1 MRSECCTYGY
11 PGAFLDR
18 ATHSMNLK
26 NVLKYLVS
34 LALAGGLLWFTFQQS
49 HLDAADLWQKISAAD
64 YRWVLLSGLC
74 TIVAHWSRAERWRIL
89 LEPVVPQR
97 PTSLDAMVSVLTGYL
112 ANLALPR
119 AGEVARCGT
128 LYRLSAVPVNISFG
142 TVVAERLFD
151 LLMLVI
157 LLGVTFV
164 LEFDRLSQFFIE
176 FLGGKL
182 PKGSSGAGVLLL
194 AGAVLLGVALLGWF
208 LFNRYREALGRHP
221 LYQKISGF
229 LTGLLA
235 GLLSVRKLRR
245 PGAFIFHTLLIWG
258 MYYLMSYTLFF
269 ALPVTANLGALAGLT
284 ILVVGS
290 LGMAAPT
297 PGGIGSFHLLVGQ
310 VALLYGLT
318 SQDGQILATFI
329 HGVST
334 VMIIVLGI
342 LALIVVLLRR
352 NKTTDLPDVL
362 DDPKAIRLEQ

>member
-1 MRSECCTYGY
+1 MVISAR
-11 PGAFLDR
+11 
-18 ATHSMNLK
+18 HSSCVTRFMNLA
-26 NVLKYLVS
+26 NILKYVIS
-34 LALAGGLLWFTFQQS
+34 LAIAGGLLWFTFQQS
-49 HLDAADLWQKISAAD
+49 HLDAADLWRKISAAD
-64 YRWVLLSGLC
+64 YRWILASAFF
-74 TIVAHWSRAERWRIL
+74 TIIAHWSRAERWRIL
-89 LEPVVPQR
+89 LEPVVSQR
-97 PTSLDAMVSVLTGYL
+97 PSSIDATASVLTGYL

-128 LYRLSAVPVNISFG
+128 LYRLSGVPVNVSFG

-151 LLMLVI
+151 VLML
-157 LLGVTFV
+157 LLLLAATFV
-164 LEFDRLSQFFIE
+164 LEFDRLSQFFME

-182 PKGSSGAGVLLL
+182 PKGSSGSGVLLL
-194 AGAVLLGVALLGWF
+194 VGAVLLGLAVLGWF

-221 LYQKISGF
+221 LYQKVSGF
-229 LTGLLA
+229 LTGLMS

-245 PGAFIFHTLLIWG
+245 PGAFLFHTLLIWT

-269 ALPVTANLGALAGLT
+269 AMPATANLGPLAGLT

-318 SQDGQILATFI
+318 GQDGQVLATFI

-334 VMIIVLGI
+334 IMIIILGI
-342 LALIVVLLRR
+342 MALLVVLLRR
-352 NKTTDLPDVL
+352 NKATDAADVL
-362 DDPKAIRLEQ
+362 DDPKAIKLER

>member
-1 MRSECCTYGY
+1 
-11 PGAFLDR
+11 
-18 ATHSMNLK
+18 MNLK
-26 NVLKYLVS
+26 NVLKYLIS
-34 LALAGGLLWFTFQQS
+34 LAIAGGLLWFTFQQS
-49 HLDAADLWQKISAAD
+49 HLDAADLWKKISAAD
-64 YRWVLLSGLC
+64 YRWVLLSCLF

-97 PTSLDAMVSVLTGYL
+97 PNSLDTTASVLTGYL

-128 LYRLSAVPVNISFG
+128 LYRLTGVPVNVSFG

-151 LLMLVI
+151 LLMLI
-157 LLGVTFV
+157 LLLGATFV
-164 LEFDRLSQFFIE
+164 LEFDRLSQFFME

-182 PKGSSGAGVLLL
+182 PKGSSGSGLLIL
-194 AGAVLLGVALLGWF
+194 VGAVLLGLALLGWF

-229 LTGLLA
+229 TKGLLQ
-235 GLLSVRKLRR
+235 GLLSVRKIRK
-245 PGAFIFHTLLIWG
+245 PGLFVFHTLLIWG
-258 MYYLMSYTLFF
+258 MYFLMSYCLFF
-269 ALPVTANLGALAGLT
+269 AMPATANLGALAGLT

-310 VALLYGLT
+310 VAILYGLT

-334 VMIIVLGI
+334 LMIIVLGVSS
-342 LALIVVLLRR
+342 LLYVLFRR

-362 DDPKAIRLEQ
+362 DDPKAIRINQ

>member
-1 MRSECCTYGY
+1 
-11 PGAFLDR
+11 
-18 ATHSMNLK
+18 MNLK
-26 NVLKYLVS
+26 NILKYLVS
-34 LALAGGLLWFTFQQS
+34 LAIAGGLLWFTFQQS
-49 HLDAADLWQKISAAD
+49 HLDAADLWKKISAAD
-64 YRWVLLSGLC
+64 YRWVLLSCLF
-74 TIVAHWSRAERWRIL
+74 TIVAHWSRAERWRVL

-97 PTSLDAMVSVLTGYL
+97 PDSLDTTASVLTGYL

-128 LYRLSAVPVNISFG
+128 LYRLTGVPVNVSFG

-151 LLMLVI
+151 LLMLI
-157 LLGVTFV
+157 LLLGATFV
-164 LEFDRLSQFFIE
+164 LEFDRLSQFFME

-182 PKGSSGAGVLLL
+182 PKGSSGSGLLL
-194 AGAVLLGVALLGWF
+194 LVGVVLLGLALLGWF

-229 LTGLLA
+229 TKGLLE
-235 GLLSVRKLRR
+235 GLLSVRKIRK
-245 PGAFIFHTLLIWG
+245 PGLFVFHTFLIWG
-258 MYYLMSYTLFF
+258 MYFLMSYCLFF
-269 ALPVTANLGALAGLT
+269 AMPATANLGALAGLT

-310 VALLYGLT
+310 VAILYGLT

-334 VMIIVLGI
+334 LMIIILGVSSLLYVLF
-342 LALIVVLLRR
+342 RR
-352 NKTTDLPDVL
+352 TKKTDLPDVL
-362 DDPKAIRLEQ
+362 DDPKAIRIEQ

>member
-1 MRSECCTYGY
+1 MYTHI
-11 PGAFLDR
+11 FLPPF
-18 ATHSMNLK
+18 SLPSILPVCMNLK
-26 NVLKYLVS
+26 NILKYLVS
-34 LALAGGLLWFTFQQS
+34 LAIAGGLLWFTFQQS
-49 HLDAADLWQKISAAD
+49 HLDAADLWRKISAAD
-64 YRWVLLSGLC
+64 YRWVLVSALL

-97 PTSLDAMVSVLTGYL
+97 PTSLDATASVLTGYL

-128 LYRLSAVPVNISFG
+128 LYRLAGVPINISFG

-151 LLMLVI
+151 VLMLLI
-157 LLGVTFV
+157 LLAATFV
-164 LEFDRLSQFFIE
+164 LEFDRLSQFFME

-182 PKGSSGAGVLLL
+182 PKGSSGAGLLL
-194 AGAVLLGVALLGWF
+194 MGGAALVGLALLGWF
-208 LFNRYREALGRHP
+208 LFTRYREALGRHP
-221 LYQKISGF
+221 LYQKVSGF
-229 LTGLLA
+229 LAGLLE

-245 PGAFIFHTLLIWG
+245 PGLFIFHTLLIWT

-269 ALPVTANLGALAGLT
+269 AMPATEHLGPLAGLT
-284 ILVVGS
+284 ILMVGT

-334 VMIIVLGI
+334 VMIIILGVLS
-342 LALIVVLLRR
+342 LIYVLLRGA
-352 NKTTDLPDVL
+352 KTTITDDVL
-362 DDPKAIRLEQ
+362 IDPKVVRAER

>member
-1 MRSECCTYGY
+1 
-11 PGAFLDR
+11 
-18 ATHSMNLK
+18 MNLK
-26 NVLKYLVS
+26 NILKYLIS
-34 LALAGGLLWFTFQQS
+34 LAIAGGLLWFTFQQS
-49 HLDAADLWQKISAAD
+49 HLDAADLWKKISAAD
-64 YRWVLLSGLC
+64 YRWVLLSCLF

-97 PTSLDAMVSVLTGYL
+97 PNSLDTTASVLTGYL

-128 LYRLSAVPVNISFG
+128 LYRVAGVPVNVSFG

-151 LLMLVI
+151 LLMLI
-157 LLGVTFV
+157 LLLGATFI
-164 LEFDRLSQFFIE
+164 LEFDRLSQFFME

-182 PKGSSGAGVLLL
+182 PKGSSGSGLLL
-194 AGAVLLGVALLGWF
+194 LVGAVLLGLALLGWF

-229 LTGLLA
+229 TKGLLQ
-235 GLLSVRKLRR
+235 GLLSVRKIRK
-245 PGAFIFHTLLIWG
+245 PGMFVFHTLLIWG
-258 MYYLMSYTLFF
+258 MYYLMSYCLFF
-269 ALPVTANLGALAGLT
+269 AMPATANLGALAGLT

-310 VALLYGLT
+310 VAILYGLT

-334 VMIIVLGI
+334 LMIIILGVSSLLYVLF
-342 LALIVVLLRR
+342 RR
-352 NKTTDLPDVL
+352 NKKTDLPDVL
-362 DDPKAIRLEQ
+362 DDPRAIRIEQ